1 MKREIFVFAMTIV
14 TGSAYA
20 QSSVTLYGAA
30 GGGLRWVNNLKGG
43 GSAIQF
49 SSIESKNRFGVRGI
63 EDLGGGVNAIF
74 ILENTFSTGTG
85 ALGKADTLF
94 DAAAFVGVS
103 GIYGQLTLGR
113 QLNVAE
119 DLIVDLDPSR
129 VVGST
134 AAITPNAVTATN
146 YFVGDTRFNNMVKYK
161 TKIGGAGIGASYS
174 FGGVAGNTRA
184 GSNYAAALTYQ
195 TGPLFGGAS
204 YQRTYNPDASQ
215 FAQTWQMG
223 GYWQIGP
230 VRLFLSYLQLMVS
243 GAGATSA
250 QRRDN
255 IPQGGIAIQATPSL
269 VLTAAFYDDIAS
281 NLGNVHSAGG
291 HKTTAYG
298 IVDYFLSKRTNVY
311 LEVDRNTF
319 TGAYRT
325 DPLNLA
331 LFSRNTTSTASTGV
345 TIGMTTRF

>member
-1 MKREIFVFAMTIV
+1 MNKRLFILALSLIAEQA
-14 TGSAYA
+14 SA
-20 QSSVTLYGAA
+20 QSVTLYGAA
-30 GGGLRWVNNLKGG
+30 GGGVRWVNNLKG

-49 SSIESKNRFGVRGI
+49 SSIESKNRFGLRGV

-74 ILENTFSTGTG
+74 LLENTFSTGTG
-85 ALGKADTLF
+85 ALGKTDTLF
-94 DAAAFVGVS
+94 DAAAYVGVS
-103 GIYGQLTLGR
+103 GRYGQLTFGR
-113 QLNVAE
+113 QLSVAE

-129 VVGST
+129 VAGST
-134 AAITPNAVTATN
+134 APITPDALIGTN

-161 TKIGGAGIGASYS
+161 TKIGGAGLGASYS

-184 GSNYAAALTYQ
+184 GSNYAASLTYQ
-195 TGPLFGGAS
+195 TGPLYGGAS

-215 FAQTWQMG
+215 FAQTWQVG

-230 VRLFLSYLQLMVS
+230 ARLFLSYLQLMVS
-243 GAGATSA
+243 GAGATSS
-250 QRRDN
+250 QRRDS
-255 IPQGGIAIQATPSL
+255 IPQGGISIQPTPAL

-281 NLGNVHSAGG
+281 NLGNARGANG

-325 DPLNLA
+325 DPLNIA
-331 LFSRNTTSTASTGV
+331 VFSRNPASTASTGV